1 MTRQEQKLITQE
13 KKEQQKQ
20 ITQEKKE
27 QTKLTKSFD
36 KLIEFAKRKGAWVE
50 IKLKHNGN

>member
-27 QTKLTKSFD
+27 QTKLTKAIYDYF
-36 KLIEFAKRKGAWVE
+36 KKNKIVLWK
-50 IKLKHNGN
+50 

>member
-36 KLIEFAKRKGAWVE
+36 KLIEFAKRKGAWVD
-50 IKLKHNGN
+50 

>member
-1 MTRQEQKLITQE
+1 MTRQEQKL
-13 KKEQQKQ
+13 

-36 KLIEFAKRKGAWVE
+36 KLIEFAKRKGAWVD
-50 IKLKHNGN
+50 